1 MLNGELLGGGVL
13 TGQIGREVITISKE
27 EQDVVIEPRREQFDV
42 YPDVGKVIKKAT
54 VKAVTS
60 DIDENIVARNIS

>member
-27 EQDVVIEPRREQFDV
+27 EQDVVIEPRRESSLMFIQML
-42 YPDVGKVIKKAT
+42 GKLSK
-54 VKAVTS
+54 
-60 DIDENIVARNIS
+60 RLL